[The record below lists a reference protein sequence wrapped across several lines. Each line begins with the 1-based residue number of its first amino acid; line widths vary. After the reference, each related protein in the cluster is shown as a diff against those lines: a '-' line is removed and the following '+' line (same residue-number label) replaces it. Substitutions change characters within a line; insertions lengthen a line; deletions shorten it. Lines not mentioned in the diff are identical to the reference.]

1 MVNNSADELLEPSD
15 EEVLGYSDSEEED
28 EDTEDHAGANQNG
41 NAGSSDED
49 ESEVEDEE
57 EEGWGASKKD
67 YYNADNIETEVDARE
82 EEEEA
87 KRIQQKR
94 LQKMSEAD
102 FGIVANPLANS
113 VLTISRF

>member
-1 MVNNSADELLEPSD
+1 VNLANNSADELLEPSD
-15 EEVLGYSDSEEED
+15 EEVLGYSDSEEEV
-28 EDTEDHAGANQNG
+28 EDVEDDAGANQNG
-41 NAGSSDED
+41 KTGSSDE
-49 ESEVEDEE
+49 ETSGGEDEV
-57 EEGWGASKKD
+57 EEGWGTSKKD

-102 FGIVANPLANS
+102 FGITTNPLE
-113 VLTISRF
+113 VQC